1 MLGTVND
8 PEESSE
14 AGAITA
20 GFRALEK
27 GADAI
32 YSSLSPH
39 LISSMTREK
48 IPVIGHVGYVPYRKS
63 WYGKARAV
71 GKTVDEAMWVYR
83 HTLEFQDAGAIGVEM
98 EIVPNAIADEIAK
111 RVDILILSMGS
122 GTGGDVQFLFSTDLL
137 GTNTGHVPRHAK
149 GYADL
154 HGELQRVQQIRINA
168 FKAFKDDVTRGA
180 YPEAKHLIGIDNHVL
195 NSFVEMLNDEN

>member
-1 MLGTVND
+1 M
-8 PEESSE
+8 
-14 AGAITA
+14 
-20 GFRALEK
+20 EK

-32 YSSLSPH
+32 YSSLSPY
-39 LISSMTREK
+39 LIFSMTREK

-83 HTLEFQDAGAIGVEM
+83 QTLEFQDAGAIGVEM

-137 GTNTGHVPRHAK
+137 GTNTCHTTQKCMLISMVNC
-149 GYADL
+149 
-154 HGELQRVQQIRINA
+154 NA
-168 FKAFKDDVTRGA
+168 SSK
-180 YPEAKHLIGIDNHVL
+180 YESMHLKL
-195 NSFVEMLNDEN
+195 LKMMLPVEFILKQSI